1 MDKKKPTEEK
11 TREEVEAERK
21 AKRAAKQERKKAAL
35 EKHKSDEPDSLP
47 KPKDRSL
54 EPSKKVNTN
63 ELVKEPKPEVSKAAF
78 KKSLVQIA
86 DVTPKTPSIK
96 KINVVKKLTNVKC
109 NKNKENIIA
118 EKIGEIQPCK
128 TVNSLKKP
136 LGTVIHKVKLFN
148 HLYFDTVSLMA
159 ENKLKINSER
169 VHPAFIKFGI
179 QMRTCIVVG
188 SNARC
193 LAFLCAL
200 KQTISDF
207 LTPEHKQ
214 FSRSFEE
221 HLGPAI
227 DYLNTSRPF
236 SVSMSN
242 AHKYIMWHVKRLPN
256 NISDGQAKEKLENV
270 INNYIYVQIHMAGKA
285 ICIAAQ
291 NKIANGDVIL
301 TYGYSSLVERILTE
315 AYYNNKQFSVI
326 IVDSAPWYEGRQM
339 LHRLVQNDVKCT
351 YVLLSATSFIM
362 TRATKVLLGA
372 HALLA
377 NGYVMGRAGSS
388 QIALVAKHFNVP
400 VLVCCETY
408 KFTERVQT
416 DSIVYNELGNA
427 HEVMPK
433 EQWLNNRYLTPLC
446 LRYDVTTPDLITAVV
461 TEIAILPCTSVPVVL
476 RVRPNEYGTYNK

>member
-1 MDKKKPTEEK
+1 MMDKPPIEEK

-35 EKHKSDEPDSLP
+35 EKQKLDGLENQKKLKESSTESTIAVDPVKVP
-47 KPKDRSL
+47 KPKSDVPKTAQKKQSTQKI
-54 EPSKKVNTN
+54 ETTKKVINI
-63 ELVKEPKPEVSKAAF
+63 
-78 KKSLVQIA
+78 KS
-86 DVTPKTPSIK
+86 
-96 KINVVKKLTNVKC
+96 
-109 NKNKENIIA
+109 NKNKENIVKNA
-118 EKIGEIQPCK
+118 EEVKPTVK
-128 TVNSLKKP
+128 TVNLVNLVKKSTGP
-136 LGTVIHKVKLFN
+136 VTHKVKLFN
-148 HLYFDTVSLMA
+148 HLYIDSISLLT
-159 ENKLKINSER
+159 ENKLKINSGK
-169 VHPAFIKFGI
+169 VHPSFIKLGV
-179 QMRTCIVVG
+179 QMRTSVVAG

-193 LAFLCAL
+193 LAFLYAL

-207 LTPEHKQ
+207 VTPEHKN
-214 FSRSFEE
+214 FARSFEE

-227 DYLNTSRPF
+227 DHLMACRPF
-236 SVSMSN
+236 SVSMNN
-242 AHKYIMWHVKRLPN
+242 AHKSIMWHVKKLPH
-256 NISDGQAKEKLENV
+256 NISDGHAKEALETV

-291 NKIANGDVIL
+291 NKIAKGDVIL
-301 TYGYSSLVERILTE
+301 TYGYSSLIERILTS
-315 AYYNNKQFSVI
+315 AHTNNKQFSVI
-326 IVDSAPWYEGRQM
+326 VVDSAPWYEGRQL
-339 LHRLVQNDVKCT
+339 LHRLVRNNIQCT

-416 DSIVYNELGNA
+416 DSIVFNELGN
-427 HEVMPK
+427 ENDVMPK
-433 EQWLNNRYLTPLC
+433 EQWLNNRYLTPLG
-446 LRYDVTTPDLITAVV
+446 LRYDVTTSDLITAVV

-476 RVRPNEYGTYNK
+476 RVRPN

>member
-1 MDKKKPTEEK
+1 MDKPPTEEK

-35 EKHKSDEPDSLP
+35 EKQKTGGEEIQKKSKNSSTESPIAVDPAKVSKP
-47 KPKDRSL
+47 KPDV
-54 EPSKKVNTN
+54 P
-63 ELVKEPKPEVSKAAF
+63 KAAP
-78 KKSLVQIA
+78 KKQSTQ
-86 DVTPKTPSIK
+86 KTETTKNVIK
-96 KINVVKKLTNVKC
+96 S
-109 NKNKENIIA
+109 NKNKENIIVKKVEEVKPTA
-118 EKIGEIQPCK
+118 K
-128 TVNSLKKP
+128 TVNLVNLVKKSAGP
-136 LGTVIHKVKLFN
+136 VTHRVKLFN
-148 HLYFDTVSLMA
+148 HLYINSTSLMT
-159 ENKLKINSER
+159 ENKLKINSGK
-169 VHPAFIKFGI
+169 VHPSFIKLGV
-179 QMRTCIVVG
+179 QMQTSVVAG

-193 LAFLCAL
+193 LAFLYAL

-207 LTPEHKQ
+207 VTPEHKN

-227 DYLNTSRPF
+227 EHLMACRPF
-236 SVSMSN
+236 SVSMHN
-242 AHKYIMWHVKRLPN
+242 AHKSIMSHVKKLPP
-256 NISDGQAKEKLENV
+256 NISDGHAKEALETL
-270 INNYIYVQIHMAGKA
+270 IDTYIYVQIHMAGKA

-291 NKIANGDVIL
+291 NKIAKGDVIL
-301 TYGYSSLVERILTE
+301 TYGYSSLIERILTD
-315 AYYNNKQFSVI
+315 AHSNNKQFSVI
-326 IVDSAPWYEGRQM
+326 VVDSAPWFEGRQL
-339 LHRLVQNDVKCT
+339 LHRLVRNNIQCT

-416 DSIVYNELGNA
+416 DSIVFNELGN
-427 HEVMPK
+427 ENDVMPR
-433 EQWLNNRYLTPLC
+433 EQWMNNRYLTPLG
-446 LRYDVTTPDLITAVV
+446 LRYDVTTSDLITAVV

-476 RVRPNEYGTYNK
+476 RVRLN

>member
-1 MDKKKPTEEK
+1 MDKPPIDK

-35 EKHKSDEPDSLP
+35 EKQKSDGFDQENQHKNKNSSSEQSKYTNANEPAKIP
-47 KPKDRSL
+47 KPKTVEEVKDIKS
-54 EPSKKVNTN
+54 VN
-63 ELVKEPKPEVSKAAF
+63 LA
-78 KKSLVQIA
+78 
-86 DVTPKTPSIK
+86 
-96 KINVVKKLTNVKC
+96 
-109 NKNKENIIA
+109 
-118 EKIGEIQPCK
+118 
-128 TVNSLKKP
+128 KKP
-136 LGTVIHKVKLFN
+136 LGTMTHKVKLFN
-148 HLYFDTVSLMA
+148 HLYTDSVSLLM
-159 ENKLKINSER
+159 ENKLKINSGK
-169 VHPAFIKFGI
+169 VHPSFIKLGV
-179 QMRTCIVVG
+179 QMRNCVVAG

-193 LAFLCAL
+193 LAFLYAL
-200 KQTISDF
+200 RQTISDF

-227 DYLNTSRPF
+227 DHLMACRPF

-242 AHKYIMWHVKRLPN
+242 AHKYIMWHVKRLPT
-256 NISDGQAKEKLENV
+256 NISDGHAKDKLENI

-291 NKIANGDVIL
+291 NKIADEDVIL
-301 TYGYSSLVERILTE
+301 TYGYSSLIERILTE
-315 AYYNNKQFSVI
+315 AYSNNKKFSVI
-326 IVDSAPWYEGRQM
+326 VVDSAPWYEGRQL
-339 LHRLVQNDVKCT
+339 LHRLVHNNIKCT

-388 QIALVAKHFNVP
+388 QIALIAKYFNVP

-416 DSIVYNELGNA
+416 DSIVFNELGN
-427 HEVMPK
+427 ENDVMPK
-433 EQWLNNRYLTPLC
+433 EQWLNNRYLIPLC
-446 LRYDVTTPDLITAVV
+446 LRYDVTTSDLVTAVV

-476 RVRPNEYGTYNK
+476 RVRPNDYGILNK